1 MLASTKTPNLGEG
14 RTLFPVF
21 TFGVFTGNYCTIIAR
36 EDCCTTVCLF
46 AREKTGSRSLRSP
59 NGLFACKSPFGKR
72 DRQTRKD
79 SMAEGADVHMSENED
94 FKDSCVVL
102 QAKRPV
108 PVAITPEALLP
119 CAKVPYGPHW
129 LVDEPMPTVFAAIV
143 VQQLPQRP
151 ENSTLGVITESREA
165 LQGPITEPEP
175 KNSTEA
181 KRPEVSHNGGVNFES
196 LEDALDDLEHDGAL
210 EDWHYYWLMQ
220 QGELP

>member
-1 MLASTKTPNLGEG
+1 
-14 RTLFPVF
+14 
-21 TFGVFTGNYCTIIAR
+21 
-36 EDCCTTVCLF
+36 
-46 AREKTGSRSLRSP
+46 
-59 NGLFACKSPFGKR
+59 
-72 DRQTRKD
+72 
-79 SMAEGADVHMSENED
+79 MAEGADVHMSENED
-94 FKDSCVVL
+94 SFSERSLRSGNCCTTIAVKTD
-102 QAKRPV
+102 
-108 PVAITPEALLP
+108 
-119 CAKVPYGPHW
+119 
-129 LVDEPMPTVFAAIV
+129 
-143 VQQLPQRP
+143 PQRP